1 MEKQEG
7 ERKTTLTFP
16 LISKRLQLH
25 HIQLI
30 ARGLSLPT
38 AASAGDISVMI
49 SGRLHENNRDPS
61 NTQVVITQS
70 EKGEELSL
78 QDMDGVFLRIPASEC
93 ASSRTSSVS
102 SSELSVEL
110 QNTSVLQENN
120 GFSAEERCV
129 EHVLSSMEQELVK
142 ARTQLLEAQEEVT
155 SLSIK
160 VSEYSGELLEVQRQ
174 LGLEREKVLELV
186 QEKETLQQQ
195 LSTSELQSLKEEVK
209 RGQDKVVQLW
219 HTNCQQL
226 LTHDSEM
233 LEKDREIRVL
243 CDRLHKAE
251 MELAT
256 LKLERL
262 SAGTHPRVSHSTT
275 TNLMGPTAE
284 GAIPTGTFTATA
296 APWGR
301 DHSQYRRGKAPPID
315 EFTGE
320 DRRITFDDWLPILE
334 RAATWNGWTQDELL
348 MQLTGYLRGRA
359 LQEWKLLDSKDKT
372 TYHSTVK
379 TLRERLDPGNQSLAA
394 LDFRHAS
401 QRSSETV
408 SDFLRRLEHNYQI
421 AFG

>member
-16 LISKRLQLH
+16 LISKS

-38 AASAGDISVMI
+38 AASAGDLSVII

-78 QDMDGVFLRIPASEC
+78 QDMDGVFLRIPESEC
-93 ASSRTSSVS
+93 ASPRTSSVS
-102 SSELSVEL
+102 SSKLSVEL

-120 GFSAEERCV
+120 GFSAKERCL
-129 EHVLSSMEQELVK
+129 ERVLGSMEQELVK

-160 VSEYSGELLEVQRQ
+160 VSEYSGELLEAQRQ

-262 SAGTHPRVSHSTT
+262 SAGTHPSVSHSTA
-275 TNLMGPTAE
+275 TNLIGPTAE
-284 GAIPTGTFTATA
+284 GAGLNPLGLENK
-296 APWGR
+296 PV
-301 DHSQYRRGKAPPID
+301 
-315 EFTGE
+315 
-320 DRRITFDDWLPILE
+320 IT
-334 RAATWNGWTQDELL
+334 
-348 MQLTGYLRGRA
+348 
-359 LQEWKLLDSKDKT
+359 
-372 TYHSTVK
+372 
-379 TLRERLDPGNQSLAA
+379 SLADWSTGLVTTRQLSA
-394 LDFRHAS
+394 VATTLP
-401 QRSSETV
+401 
-408 SDFLRRLEHNYQI
+408 
-421 AFG
+421 

>member
-1 MEKQEG
+1 M
-7 ERKTTLTFP
+7 TFP

-38 AASAGDISVMI
+38 VASAGDLSVMI

-78 QDMDGVFLRIPASEC
+78 QDMDGVLLRIPASEC
-93 ASSRTSSVS
+93 ASPRASSVS

-120 GFSAEERCV
+120 GFSAEEHCL
-129 EHVLSSMEQELVK
+129 ECVLSSMKQELVK
-142 ARTQLLEAQEEVT
+142 ARTQLLEAQEEVA

-174 LGLEREKVLELV
+174 LGLEREKVVELV

-243 CDRLHKAE
+243 
-251 MELAT
+251 
-256 LKLERL
+256 
-262 SAGTHPRVSHSTT
+262 
-275 TNLMGPTAE
+275 
-284 GAIPTGTFTATA
+284 
-296 APWGR
+296 
-301 DHSQYRRGKAPPID
+301 
-315 EFTGE
+315 
-320 DRRITFDDWLPILE
+320 
-334 RAATWNGWTQDELL
+334 
-348 MQLTGYLRGRA
+348 
-359 LQEWKLLDSKDKT
+359 
-372 TYHSTVK
+372 
-379 TLRERLDPGNQSLAA
+379 
-394 LDFRHAS
+394 
-401 QRSSETV
+401 
-408 SDFLRRLEHNYQI
+408 
-421 AFG
+421 

>member
-38 AASAGDISVMI
+38 AASAGDLSVMI

-61 NTQVVITQS
+61 NTQVVIIQS

-78 QDMDGVFLRIPASEC
+78 QDMDGVFLRIPASKC
-93 ASSRTSSVS
+93 ASPRTSSVS

-120 GFSAEERCV
+120 GFSAKERCV

-186 QEKETLQQQ
+186 QEKKLFNSSCQPQSSRASKRRSKGDRIKLYNFGTL
-195 LSTSELQSLKEEVK
+195 
-209 RGQDKVVQLW
+209 
-219 HTNCQQL
+219 
-226 LTHDSEM
+226 
-233 LEKDREIRVL
+233 
-243 CDRLHKAE
+243 
-251 MELAT
+251 
-256 LKLERL
+256 
-262 SAGTHPRVSHSTT
+262 
-275 TNLMGPTAE
+275 
-284 GAIPTGTFTATA
+284 
-296 APWGR
+296 
-301 DHSQYRRGKAPPID
+301 
-315 EFTGE
+315 
-320 DRRITFDDWLPILE
+320 
-334 RAATWNGWTQDELL
+334 
-348 MQLTGYLRGRA
+348 
-359 LQEWKLLDSKDKT
+359 
-372 TYHSTVK
+372 TV
-379 TLRERLDPGNQSLAA
+379 NSC
-394 LDFRHAS
+394 
-401 QRSSETV
+401 
-408 SDFLRRLEHNYQI
+408 
-421 AFG
+421 